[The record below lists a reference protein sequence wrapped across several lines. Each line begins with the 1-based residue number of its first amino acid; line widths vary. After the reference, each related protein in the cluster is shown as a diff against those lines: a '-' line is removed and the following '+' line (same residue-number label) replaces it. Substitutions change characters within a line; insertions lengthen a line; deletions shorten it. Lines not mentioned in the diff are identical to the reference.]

1 MRFFY
6 SLETF
11 GIRNILSAVFATAF
25 DFAVKSLLVDC
36 NDRFAAVFLF
46 GLRSR
51 HYEISQFV
59 QTVVVYFF
67 RYVAVAPP
75 VTFQLSYQ
83 VGTGFENVQSVV
95 F

>member
-11 GIRNILSAVFATAF
+11 GIRNILSAVFATPF
-25 DFAVKSLLVDC
+25 DFAVKPLFVYRNNRLI
-36 NDRFAAVFLF
+36 AVLFL

-75 VTFQLSYQ
+75 VTLQLPD
-83 VGTGFENVQSVV
+83 
-95 F
+95 